1 MAYLG
6 GPSFRRRQQLRLA
19 KPPPGGFAP
28 PPRRLRAKDPSR
40 SARQERKLAQ
50 QRDVRDLRIFVRV
63 ATVIGVLAAIATVV
77 LIIIAAA
84 VYH

>member
-50 QRDVRDLRIFVRV
+50 QRDVRDLRIITSGCRYGWKTCP
-63 ATVIGVLAAIATVV
+63 AK
-77 LIIIAAA
+77 
-84 VYH
+84 